1 MVVKEII
8 YKRLNENEIKSSFD
22 GEYWPS
28 QMWYCLRRQYYDRIF
43 PSATTYDMTRFTV
56 LGEALHN
63 LIADMLKNE
72 EGISVISEVPIRIP
86 HPKNPEI
93 VFSGRADDIIIVQFT
108 KERYVIE
115 VKSTEDLQSKVKKG
129 FLPKKEHKA
138 QLNLYLRAYPK
149 SHGILLYVDRGNFD
163 MEEIP
168 IEFDVELYESTLQ
181 RAEDLH
187 KYLTQRKTPPPEGK
201 SAPDFNWQCNYC
213 IHKARC
219 DREQ

>member
-1 MVVKEII
+1 
-8 YKRLNENEIKSSFD
+8 
-22 GEYWPS
+22 
-28 QMWYCLRRQYYDRIF
+28 
-43 PSATTYDMTRFTV
+43 MTRFTV
-56 LGEALHN
+56 LGGSSSQPYCGHVKERRRHLCYQRGSH
-63 LIADMLKNE
+63 KNTT
-72 EGISVISEVPIRIP
+72 S
-86 HPKNPEI
+86 KNPEI

-168 IEFDVELYESTLQ
+168 IEFDAELYESTMQ

-187 KYLTQRKTPPPEGK
+187 KYLTERKTPPPEGK